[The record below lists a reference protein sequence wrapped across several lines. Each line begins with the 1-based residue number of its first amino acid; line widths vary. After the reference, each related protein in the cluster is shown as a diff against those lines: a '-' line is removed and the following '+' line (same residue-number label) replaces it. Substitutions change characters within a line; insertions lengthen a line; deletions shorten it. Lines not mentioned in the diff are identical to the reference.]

1 MLLTVVMRE
10 GRVRARQEIQV
21 PIEVLRGGH
30 GSYPL
35 WVIGKRKTYK
45 GILLKEK
52 QQTKTKE
59 RSRMG

>member
-1 MLLTVVMRE
+1 MRE
-10 GRVRARQEIQV
+10 TPVLVRQETQV

-45 GILLKEK
+45 GILFKRKTTDEKE
-52 QQTKTKE
+52 E
-59 RSRMG
+59 

>member
-1 MLLTVVMRE
+1 MLWRVAMRE
-10 GRVRARQEIQV
+10 TPVLARQETQV

-45 GILLKEK
+45 GILFKEK
-52 QQTKTKE
+52 QQTKK
-59 RSRMG
+59 RNKSRMG

>member
-1 MLLTVVMRE
+1 MRE
-10 GRVRARQEIQV
+10 TPVLARQETQA

-30 GSYPL
+30 GRHPL

-52 QQTKTKE
+52 QQTKK
-59 RSRMG
+59 RDKRRIG